1 MGKSILPVLACILVG
16 LTSTGCT
23 MCGQCDLDSYGAYGG
38 RWHRTDRDHGRVGSL
53 FIPAGAQV
61 PYEDNLPGD
70 GDQQMGNQQEGGGVD
85 EDMSSPPSQ
94 PTPLDDETAP
104 DAATETALLDRMLND
119 DF

>member
-1 MGKSILPVLACILVG
+1 MGKNILPVLACILVG

-61 PYEDNLPGD
+61 PYDETAPAG
-70 GDQQMGNQQEGGGVD
+70 GEGEGGPD
-85 EDMSSPPSQ
+85 DNSMPSPTPQ
-94 PTPLDDETAP
+94 PTPLDDESNSEP
-104 DAATETALLDRMLND
+104 ATETALLDRMLND